1 MEIIRLLFYLIFL
14 LHAIDHALCSDSTGH
29 WYQDILRPY
38 QKGHH
43 GPTHS
48 HHVIRSLQNK
58 SSFGHDIFES
68 TRTETNLAKPQ
79 IKVHEFI
86 DDFYSFF
93 FFENVHIYGRLTVVE
108 DPLRTISVLEPQNTG
123 GCNMSKL
130 STVADTA
137 RKAHCYVAENAGF
150 FNTETG
156 GCYGNIIS
164 NGRLVRL
171 TNVQNVN
178 FGIRKNG
185 SIIVG
190 YLTEEEILDKEN
202 PFVQLVSGVIWLV
215 RNGKSY
221 VKESMKME
229 SNKHEE
235 TGTLKQFI
243 EVKSARTAIGHDRN
257 GNVMLMQIEGQTNAR
272 GLNLYDFAKKLI
284 KSGFVNAIN
293 LDGGG
298 SSTTAIDGIAVG
310 YPSDHCASNPAFR
323 CARPVSTVICAH
335 HLYCLPQDCNNHGKC
350 VNGKCLCND
359 KWIGEA
365 CDTVNC
371 KHLHNC
377 SGNGVCTLD
386 ILNINLKFVLPY
398 LDGCNCN
405 PGWTGLYCE
414 QACPHMSFGLGCN
427 QTCKCQNGAK
437 CDPIT
442 GDCSCV
448 QGWTGSICDRECPLG
463 FYGRLCVNKCS
474 CDLPCMCNPVTGECI
489 KQSERCNRLEIQ
501 CHTVT
506 GMLQCSVW
514 KLGFFALLGAFIASI
529 LSVLYL
535 FLLIK
540 RQPRTK
546 SLRRFKINR
555 TDSEDED
562 ESFLMAQKSH
572 PDNTDDER
580 KSF

>member
-1 MEIIRLLFYLIFL
+1 
-14 LHAIDHALCSDSTGH
+14 
-29 WYQDILRPY
+29 
-38 QKGHH
+38 
-43 GPTHS
+43 
-48 HHVIRSLQNK
+48 
-58 SSFGHDIFES
+58 
-68 TRTETNLAKPQ
+68 
-79 IKVHEFI
+79 
-86 DDFYSFF
+86 
-93 FFENVHIYGRLTVVE
+93 FENVHIYGRLTVVE

-386 ILNINLKFVLPY
+386 
-398 LDGCNCN
+398 GCNCN

-414 QACPHMSFGLGCN
+414 Q
-427 QTCKCQNGAK
+427 
-437 CDPIT
+437 
-442 GDCSCV
+442 
-448 QGWTGSICDRECPLG
+448 ECPLG

-489 KQSERCNRLEIQ
+489 KQSERC
-501 CHTVT
+501 
-506 GMLQCSVW
+506 
-514 KLGFFALLGAFIASI
+514 
-529 LSVLYL
+529 
-535 FLLIK
+535 
-540 RQPRTK
+540 
-546 SLRRFKINR
+546 
-555 TDSEDED
+555 
-562 ESFLMAQKSH
+562 
-572 PDNTDDER
+572 
-580 KSF
+580 